1 MNDLAQFSLL
11 DESVQK
17 CPYEFYSA
25 MRENSPVYQMPETGY
40 YIVSTYDLCMEA
52 IRKPDVFSSKM
63 GFRVNEDSAEVTKIM
78 DEGGYGTE
86 IPTLVT
92 NDPPTHTRYR
102 ALVNT
107 TFTAQRVKELEP
119 YVESII
125 EETFSNIKN
134 PNEMEVVSEFS
145 IPVPMTIIA
154 DQLGVDRADMGKFKA
169 WSDAFVEP
177 LGNLVTPERHI
188 EIAKLMVEFQHYFA
202 NEIKSRR
209 NSDKTYNDILAGLM
223 NAEVEGEAALDMQ
236 ELLSILSLLL
246 VAGNETTT
254 NTLSSGFLLLCR
266 NPSLLDEIY
275 DDPEKATSFAEEV
288 LRLEAPVQGLFR
300 MATEDTELGG
310 TFIPKGSYVNL
321 RYGSA
326 NRDES
331 IFDAAAD
338 MDFERKM
345 PRRHLSFGSG
355 IHSCIGAQLARKE
368 IEATFRFIS
377 KKMSHIEL
385 AVSEDE
391 LKYESSFIL
400 RGLKKLPVKF
410 VRR

>member
-1 MNDLAQFSLL
+1 MREPSDFNLL
-11 DESVQK
+11 DEKVQK
-17 CPYEFYSA
+17 CPYDFYSA
-25 MRENSPVYQMPETGY
+25 MREKSPVYQMPETGY

-52 IRKPDVFSSKM
+52 IRKVDIFSSKM

-78 DEGGYGTE
+78 EEGGFGTE

-119 YVESII
+119 YIDAII
-125 EETFSNIKN
+125 EDQFNGIGSADR
-134 PNEMEVVSEFS
+134 MEVVSEFC
-145 IPVPMTIIA
+145 IPVPMKIIA
-154 DQLGVDRADMGKFKA
+154 DQLGFDRAYIAKFKE

-202 NEIKSRR
+202 DLIMSRK
-209 NSDKTYNDILAGLM
+209 NSEEVYDDILAGLM
-223 NAEVEGEAALDMQ
+223 SAEVEGEAALDTK

-254 NTLSSGFLLLCR
+254 NTLTSGFLLLCR
-266 NPSLLDEIY
+266 NPSLLDELY
-275 DDPEKATSFAEEV
+275 EDPSKAASFAEEV

-331 IFDAAAD
+331 MFNCPAN
-338 MDFERKM
+338 MDLERKM
-345 PRRHLSFGSG
+345 ARRHLSFGSG

-368 IEATFRFIS
+368 IEATFRLIA
-377 KKMSHIEL
+377 KKLSHIEL
-385 AVSEDE
+385 AVTEEE
-391 LKYESSFIL
+391 LEYQPSFIL
-400 RGLKKLPVKF
+400 RGLKELPVKF

>member
-1 MNDLAQFSLL
+1 
-11 DESVQK
+11 
-17 CPYEFYSA
+17 
-25 MRENSPVYQMPETGY
+25 
-40 YIVSTYDLCMEA
+40 
-52 IRKPDVFSSKM
+52 
-63 GFRVNEDSAEVTKIM
+63 
-78 DEGGYGTE
+78 
-86 IPTLVT
+86 
-92 NDPPTHTRYR
+92 
-102 ALVNT
+102 
-107 TFTAQRVKELEP
+107 
-119 YVESII
+119 
-125 EETFSNIKN
+125 
-134 PNEMEVVSEFS
+134 MEVVSEFS

-209 NSDKTYNDILAGLM
+209 NSEKTYNDILAGLM